1 MREAGGGCAASLRE
15 ILSGSAVV
23 PLPFSFHR
31 KVDVGGAKATLRLG
45 SPYTRFCAR
54 EGRAVACDWS
64 QAFSLGLLAG
74 DRARTLVG
82 DGFSV
87 DVVVSVGLGEGALRC
102 TRMVSILPRFVI
114 CNKLQQPLELCQ
126 VGAEHAKTAQLAAG
140 DLHVLRLICL
150 HIRAPHTHT
159 HTHTHI
165 HTHTHKHTRMGVCAG
180 GMTRVRCAPC
190 ACVCSPTL
198 AWATLTRA
206 GSGAGPCR
214 LKRLDTA
221 R

>member
-1 MREAGGGCAASLRE
+1 MRAAGGGSAASLRG

-114 CNKLQQPLELCQ
+114 CNKLQRPLELCQ

-150 HIRAPHTHT
+150 HVRAPHARARAHTHT
-159 HTHTHI
+159 HTHTH
-165 HTHTHKHTRMGVCAG
+165 TGVRAG

-190 ACVCSPTL
+190 ACDCFPTP
-198 AWATLTRA
+198 AWATLTGA